1 MLFNLG
7 KFKISKNSRPLLIA
21 EISCNHC
28 GSLEKAKKIILEAK
42 KQGADLVKF
51 QTYEASSMTVNSD
64 RNIFKIQQGIW
75 KGKKLW
81 DLYNEAKTPF
91 SWQKEL
97 FKYAKKVGI
106 LAFSTPY
113 DIKAVE
119 LLEKLNCPIYKV
131 ASFELTD
138 LPLIKRISKTNK
150 PIIISTGMANLNEIN
165 EATQVIK
172 KTNNNK
178 FIILYCV
185 SNYPSE
191 LKDFHLNNIKIL
203 EKKFKCFV
211 GLSDH
216 SKDLS
221 VASMAVA
228 MGAKIFEKHV
238 ALENQK
244 SGFDISFSLKGN
256 EIGRFVKKI
265 NFAWKSIKSNK
276 YAVDNSQ
283 NLMKKYRRSIFIV
296 SDVEKNEK
304 ITKKNIRVLRPD
316 GGGLKPKQF
325 LKVIGKRFKR
335 SLKKNQP
342 LKLSMIK

>member
-1 MLFNLG
+1 M
-7 KFKISKNSRPLLIA
+7 
-21 EISCNHC
+21 
-28 GSLEKAKKIILEAK
+28 
-42 KQGADLVKF
+42 
-51 QTYEASSMTVNSD
+51 
-64 RNIFKIQQGIW
+64 
-75 KGKKLW
+75 
-81 DLYNEAKTPF
+81 
-91 SWQKEL
+91 

-165 EATQVIK
+165 EATKVIK

-203 EKKFKCFV
+203 KKRFKCFV

-228 MGAKIFEKHV
+228 MGAKILKNMWLLKIKKG
-238 ALENQK
+238 AL
-244 SGFDISFSLKGN
+244 
-256 EIGRFVKKI
+256 
-265 NFAWKSIKSNK
+265 
-276 YAVDNSQ
+276 
-283 NLMKKYRRSIFIV
+283 IF
-296 SDVEKNEK
+296 
-304 ITKKNIRVLRPD
+304 L
-316 GGGLKPKQF
+316 F
-325 LKVIGKRFKR
+325 H
-335 SLKKNQP
+335 
-342 LKLSMIK
+342 

>member
-1 MLFNLG
+1 MIFNLG
-7 KFKISKNSRPLLIA
+7 KFKISENSRPLLIA

-28 GSLEKAKKIILEAK
+28 GSLKKAKKIIHEAK

-51 QTYEASSMTVNSD
+51 QTYEANSMTINS
-64 RNIFKIQQGIW
+64 NKKIFKIKKGIW

-81 DLYNEAKTPF
+81 DLYNKAKTPF
-91 SWQKEL
+91 SWQSEL
-97 FKYAKKVGI
+97 FKYANKIGI

-113 DIKAVE
+113 DVKAVE
-119 LLEKLNCPIYKV
+119 LLEKLNCPIYKI

-138 LPLIKRISKTNK
+138 LPLIKKISETSK
-150 PIIISTGMANLNEIN
+150 PIIISTGMANLKEIH
-165 EATQVIK
+165 EAIQIIK
-172 KTNNNK
+172 KTKNNK

-203 EKKFKCFV
+203 QKKFKCYV

-228 MGAKIFEKHV
+228 MGAKIFEKHI

-244 SGFDISFSLKGN
+244 NGYDISFSLKGN
-256 EIGRFVKKI
+256 EIGNFASKI
-265 NFAWKSIKSNK
+265 NLAWKSVNNNK
-276 YAVDNSQ
+276 YSVNDSQ
-283 NLMKKYRRSIFIV
+283 NLMKKFRRSIFIV
-296 SDVEKNEK
+296 KDVKKYEK
-304 ITKKNIRVLRPD
+304 ITIKNIKILRPD
-316 GGGLKPKQF
+316 GGGLKPKDF
-325 LKVIGKRFKR
+325 FRVIGKRFKK
-335 SLKKNQP
+335 SFKKNQP
-342 LKLSMIK
+342 LKFTMIK